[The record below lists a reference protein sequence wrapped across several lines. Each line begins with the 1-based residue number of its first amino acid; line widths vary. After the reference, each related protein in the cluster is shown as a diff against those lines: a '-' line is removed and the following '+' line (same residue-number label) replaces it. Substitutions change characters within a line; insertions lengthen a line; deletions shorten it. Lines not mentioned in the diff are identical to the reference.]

1 MKQMFRHFGD
11 LFWVAFLGTASST
24 NGSSES
30 RKNSG
35 VNAEASTMRI
45 GFFLG
50 GVLSIIIT

>member
-1 MKQMFRHFGD
+1 MFRHFGD